1 LDYKNLMNWLTGLA
15 AVSGH
20 EETLA
25 LHISEEFKKYCDKV
39 EIDRFYNVVGIKKG
53 SGDKRKKVMVA
64 AHMDEIGFMI
74 KSIDE
79 KGFIR
84 VTNIGGID
92 SRVLPAQEVVIHGKR
107 DVPGVFGAKPPHLM
121 DSNEEKKALKLKDL
135 YIDTGL
141 DVTKVKE
148 VLSIGDT
155 ITFVHCPL
163 ELKGGNFSSKSVDNR
178 CGTAAVLGAMKELSE
193 VRHGSD
199 IYFVC
204 TVQEEVRLTGA
215 ITASYNINPDAAV
228 VIDACHGDM
237 PDASKDEVYKLG
249 KGPAVGIGPNLHK
262 GLTKKAMEIAAE
274 ENIPFQVD
282 VEPGNSGTDAWAVQ
296 VSRCGIPTV
305 LFSIPVRFMHTPVET
320 ANLRDI
326 KNTACLTA
334 RFITKAEQ
342 DNF

>member
-1 LDYKNLMNWLTGLA
+1 MSRLTGLS

-20 EETLA
+20 EKATA
-25 LHISEEFKKYCDKV
+25 LHISEEFKEYCDKV
-39 EIDRFYNVVGIKKG
+39 EIDKFYNVIGIKKG
-53 SGDKRKKVMVA
+53 TGDKRKKIMVA
-64 AHMDEIGFMI
+64 AHMDETGFMV

-84 VTNIGGID
+84 VTNIGGMD

-107 DVPGVFGAKPPHLM
+107 DVHGVFGAKPPHLM
-121 DSNEEKKALKLKDL
+121 EPDEEKKALKLKDL

-141 DVTKVKE
+141 DVTEVKE
-148 VLSIGDT
+148 IVSIGDT
-155 ITFVHCPL
+155 ITFVNHPM

-178 CGTAAVLGAMKELSE
+178 CGTAALIGAMKELSD
-193 VRHGSD
+193 VRHESD
-199 IYFVC
+199 VYFVC

-215 ITASYNINPDAAV
+215 ITASYNLSPDAAV

-249 KGPAVGIGPNLHK
+249 KGPAIGIGPNLHK

-274 ENIPFQVD
+274 ENIPYQVD
-282 VEPGNSGTDAWAVQ
+282 VEPGNSGTDAWAIQ

-305 LFSIPVRFMHTPVET
+305 LFSIPVRYMHTPVET
-320 ANLRDI
+320 VNLLDI
-326 KNTACLTA
+326 KNTARLTA
-334 RFITKAEQ
+334 RFITKNGQ
-342 DNF
+342 DVF